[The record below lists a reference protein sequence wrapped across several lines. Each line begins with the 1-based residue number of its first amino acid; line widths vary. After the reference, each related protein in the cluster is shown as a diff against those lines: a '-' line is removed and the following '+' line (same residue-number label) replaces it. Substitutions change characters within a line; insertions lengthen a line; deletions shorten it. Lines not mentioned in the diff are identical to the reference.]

1 MLLAPSL
8 LLYGDDKTMD
18 LKKYVYSLDIF
29 DLLGSDVEGV
39 TPLSRG
45 LFTPKKGAEE
55 EVKRDPAREMA
66 QLTVAAFGGQ
76 DNARKYFG
84 TTLPVTPNDYS
95 DLGPWREAALRSAEE
110 AELLKQDRGITQSL
124 GLEDVERRN
133 LTGNPFEGNQLVK
146 YKAPP
151 LPSMQPIVDVER
163 SLSSVDIP
171 YEEGEE
177 VATITDPTTG
187 RGLMSP
193 QGGSVSEAPTED
205 KGILDFIG
213 SGEGTYTSSN
223 RGTIGDDIIG
233 STRSTTRN
241 GKSLNEMTIGEI
253 QSLQDIDDPNDP
265 NRLFAVGKYQVI
277 PSTMDIVVNGLDLSP
292 DQVFDAA
299 TQDKIAT
306 FLISKKRPRL
316 GNFLAG
322 GETSLDRAM
331 LEMAKEFASIPVP
344 YDVKKGSRTI
354 KAGQSYY
361 AEDGANK
368 ARHSIE
374 ETRNMLLAARGA

>member
-1 MLLAPSL
+1 
-8 LLYGDDKTMD
+8 MD

-66 QLTVAAFGGQ
+66 QLTVATFGGE

-95 DLGPWREAALRSAEE
+95 DLSPWREAALRSAEE
-110 AELLKQDRGITQSL
+110 TELLKQERGITRSL

-133 LTGNPFEGNQLVK
+133 LTGDPFEGNQIVR

-151 LPSMQPIVDVER
+151 LPSMRPVVDFER
-163 SLSSVDIP
+163 SLSSEDIP
-171 YEEGEE
+171 YEEGEAA
-177 VATITDPTTG
+177 ATITDPTTG

-193 QGGSVSEAPTED
+193 QGGSVSEEPTEG

-241 GKSLNEMTIGEI
+241 GKALNEMTIGEI
-253 QSLQDIDDPNDP
+253 QALQDIDDPNDP

-316 GNFLAG
+316 GDFLAG

-354 KAGQSYY
+354 KAGESYY
-361 AEDGANK
+361 DDEGGND

-374 ETRNMLLAARGA
+374 ETRNMLLAARGS

>member
-1 MLLAPSL
+1 
-8 LLYGDDKTMD
+8 MD
-18 LKKYVYSLDIF
+18 FNKYKYSLDIF

-55 EVKRDPAREMA
+55 PEVKRDPAREMA
-66 QLTVAAFGGQ
+66 QLTVATFGGQ

-84 TTLPVTPNDYS
+84 TSLPATSNDYS
-95 DLGPWREAALRSAEE
+95 DLDPWREAALRSAEE
-110 AELLKQDRGITQSL
+110 TELLKQDRGITRSL

-133 LTGNPFEGNQLVK
+133 LTGDPFEGNQLVK

-151 LPSMQPIVDVER
+151 LPSMRPVVDFER
-163 SLSSVDIP
+163 SLSSEDIP
-171 YEEGEE
+171 YKEGEE
-177 VATITDPTTG
+177 VATTITDPTTG

-193 QGGSVSEAPTED
+193 QGGGVSETPTES

-223 RGTIGDDIIG
+223 RGTIGKDIIG
-233 STRSTTRN
+233 AARNTTRN
-241 GKSLNEMTIGEI
+241 GKSLTEMTIGEI
-253 QSLQDIDDPNDP
+253 QALQTIDDPNDP

-277 PSTMDIVVNGLDLSP
+277 PSTMDIVVKGLDLSS
-292 DQVFDAA
+292 DQIFDTA
-299 TQDKIAT
+299 TQDRIAKC
-306 FLISKKRPRL
+306 LISEKRPKL
-316 GNFLAG
+316 GDFLSG

-361 AEDGANK
+361 AEEGGNLAN
-368 ARHSIE
+368 HTIE
-374 ETRNMLLAARGA
+374 ETRNMLLAARSS

>member
-1 MLLAPSL
+1 
-8 LLYGDDKTMD
+8 MD
-18 LKKYVYSLDIF
+18 MKKYVYALDIF

-55 EVKRDPAREMA
+55 PEVKRDPAREMA
-66 QLTVAAFGGQ
+66 QLTAAAFGGA

-84 TTLPVTPNDYS
+84 TTLPATPNDYS
-95 DLGPWREAALRSAEE
+95 DLGPWREATLRSAEE
-110 AELLKQDRGITQSL
+110 AGLLKQDRGITQSL

-133 LTGNPFEGNQLVK
+133 LTGDPFEGNQLVE

-151 LPSMQPIVDVER
+151 LPSMRPVVDFER
-163 SLSSVDIP
+163 SLSSEDIP

-177 VATITDPTTG
+177 VTTITDPTTG

-193 QGGSVSEAPTED
+193 QGGGVSETPTES

-223 RGTIGDDIIG
+223 RGTIGKEIIG
-233 STRSTTRN
+233 SARNTTRN
-241 GKSLNEMTIGEI
+241 GKPLNEMTIGEI
-253 QSLQDIDDPNDP
+253 QELQRIDDPNDP

-277 PSTMDIVVNGLDLSP
+277 PSTMNQVVKGLDLSP
-292 DQVFDAA
+292 DQVFDTA

-306 FLISKKRPRL
+306 FLISEKRPKL
-316 GNFLAG
+316 GDFLSG

-344 YDVKKGSRTI
+344 YDVKKGNRVI

-361 AEDGANK
+361 AKEGGNA
-368 ARHSIE
+368 ARHTIE
-374 ETRNMLLAARGA
+374 ETRNMLLAARNS